1 MDNSSEK
8 MIQRLRTSKAAAQ
21 AQAYANGQ
29 SCGRKWAEEAAEWS
43 ELNRLSL
50 VRDEHRRRNQW
61 DDLFDGIGSAWSA
74 GEALHHMLMGGEDVD
89 GSPDRAES
97 ASFWEGLGVLD
108 EQQTDSRFV
117 LGFADGAA
125 EQYARVE
132 SQV

>member
-1 MDNSSEK
+1 MDNASEK

-21 AQAYANGQ
+21 AKAYAAGQ
-29 SCGRKWAEEAAEWS
+29 SCGRKWAEEAAEWI

-50 VRDEHRRRNQW
+50 VRDEQRRRNQW
-61 DDLFDGIGSAWSA
+61 DDLFDEIGSAWSA
-74 GEALHHMLMGGEDVD
+74 GETLHHMLMGGEDVD

-97 ASFWEGLGVLD
+97 AAFWEGLSVLE

-125 EQYARVE
+125 EQFAKVE
-132 SQV
+132 PLV